1 MPPYGTTNAYR
12 NAPSPSRWIF
22 DQIDS
27 PEFEREADI
36 RTITEMQTTN
46 PWVAWHCN
54 AVSVTHATWQIS
66 LRRLRTSEELHPE
79 VRPKDHW
86 SNVPRQRPSPPHQL
100 DCTARTS
107 HSSDTHFSLSSLRS
121 LVCKQDAISPS
132 PDGDSELAPPSIF
145 SIWD

>member
-1 MPPYGTTNAYR
+1 
-12 NAPSPSRWIF
+12 
-22 DQIDS
+22 
-27 PEFEREADI
+27 
-36 RTITEMQTTN
+36 MQTTN

-121 LVCKQDAISPS
+121 LVCKQDAIYSWHEAQALMGIVNWLLLAFSPFGIERFS
-132 PDGDSELAPPSIF
+132 DSAYWEASTTKPCLCTISAGHLIQGRYNM
-145 SIWD
+145 